1 VKCTRPIATILT
13 ALIFVV
19 IVVLPIG
26 AVFWRSVWGDDGFTL
41 AAYGTVLT
49 GARQWV
55 LLGNSLA
62 IAAGTAALATVLGV
76 ASGLALEYHRVPTR
90 RVLSWCLAVPFL
102 VPPSIFAMAW
112 VDCLG
117 NNGLVTR
124 LVRLVT
130 GPDVSLPSLYTRSG
144 VVLVLGLAYFPV
156 VALSTVV
163 ALRRFDYRLIEA
175 ARLAGRGRRLLPGIV
190 LPVIAPAVLTGTL
203 FVFVLALV
211 GMAVPSLLQ
220 INTYPVELHAAS
232 ADYDYPAA
240 TAQAF
245 PLLACGLAAFAVW
258 GLFLR
263 PRQAWLTGAR
273 RPRGDLPVSRHGRA
287 GLTVFCWTLV
297 LVSAALPLFTL
308 VLRADSPESFV
319 TVLISAKE
327 EMAASLAVGAGA
339 ATVLTTLALL
349 MAFLARGSRWL
360 ARLQVASIVP
370 FLASG
375 PILGMGLIALWNRH
389 GPAGAVYDSLAVV
402 VLACAARYC
411 YLAHVGFTAAM
422 RDLHPSLD
430 EAAVLAGV
438 PWYRRLIGIVV
449 PLLWPA
455 LAAAWGLGFLFAVR
469 EVDAT
474 VLVCPPGVTTLPVRL
489 FTLMHYGPSSD
500 VAALSLLTV
509 ALILIGAAMT
519 AVAYNQA
526 KRIVNE
532 RH

>member
-1 VKCTRPIATILT
+1 MKWTRPIAAILT
-13 ALIFVV
+13 ALVFAV

-26 AVFWRSVWGDDGFTL
+26 AVFWRSVWDDRGFSL

-62 IAAGTAALATVLGV
+62 IAAGTAALATLLGV
-76 ASGLALEYHRVPTR
+76 TCGLALEYYRVPTR
-90 RVLSWCLAVPFL
+90 RILSWCLAVPFL

-124 LVRLVT
+124 LVRIVT
-130 GPDVSLPSLYTRSG
+130 GPDAALPSLYTRSG
-144 VVLVLGLAYFPV
+144 VILVLGLAYFPV
-156 VALSTVV
+156 VALSTVA

-175 ARLAGRGRRLLPGIV
+175 ARLAGRGRRLLSGIV
-190 LPVIAPAVLTGTL
+190 LPVIAPSILTGAL
-203 FVFVLALV
+203 FVFVLALL

-220 INTYPVELHAAS
+220 VNTYTVEIHAAS
-232 ADYDYPAA
+232 AGYDYPAA
-240 TAQAF
+240 TAQAI
-245 PLLACGLAAFAVW
+245 PLLACGLTAFAVW
-258 GLFLR
+258 GLLLR
-263 PRQAWLTGAR
+263 PRQAWLMGALR
-273 RPRGDLPVSRHGRA
+273 QRGDLPVSLHGRA
-287 GLTVFCWTLV
+287 GMMSFCWILV
-297 LVSAALPLFTL
+297 IVSAVLPLAAIIA
-308 VLRADSPESFV
+308 RADSPRSFI

-339 ATVLTTLALL
+339 ATLLTGLALL
-349 MAFLARGSRWL
+349 MAFLARGSKWL
-360 ARLQVASIVP
+360 ARLQVVSIVP

-375 PILGMGLIALWNRH
+375 PILGMGLITLWNH
-389 GPAGAVYDSLAVV
+389 PGPPGLVYDSLAVV

-411 YLAHVGFTAAM
+411 YLAHVGFTAAL
-422 RDLHPSLD
+422 RDLHPSLE

-438 PWYRRLIGIVV
+438 PWHRRLTGIVV

-455 LAAAWGLGFLFAVR
+455 LAAAWGLGFLFTVR

-509 ALILIGAAMT
+509 TLVLVGAALT
-519 AVAYNQA
+519 AVAYHQA
-526 KRIVNE
+526 KRIVYA
-532 RH
+532 RY